1 MVFIPLLHLYLS
13 VMLVSDVS
21 LGVLTVRFLEL
32 LLMSPDGSIDLREV
46 MKTLQTRRRR
56 VYDITNV
63 LEGFSFIE
71 KQTANKVKWM

>member
-1 MVFIPLLHLYLS
+1 MV
-13 VMLVSDVS
+13 VSDAS

-32 LLMSPDGSIDLREV
+32 LLMSPDGTIDLREV
-46 MKTLQTRRRR
+46 TKSLQTRRRR

-63 LEGFSFIE
+63 LEGFNVIE

>member
-1 MVFIPLLHLYLS
+1 MV
-13 VMLVSDVS
+13 VSDAS

-32 LLMSPDGSIDLREV
+32 LLMSPDGTIDLREV
-46 MKTLQTRRRR
+46 TKSLQTHRRR

-63 LEGFSFIE
+63 LEGFNVIE

>member
-1 MVFIPLLHLYLS
+1 
-13 VMLVSDVS
+13 MLVSDVS

-32 LLMSPDGSIDLREV
+32 LLMSPDGTIDLREV
-46 MKTLQTRRRR
+46 TKSLQTRRRR

-63 LEGFSFIE
+63 LEGFNIIE